1 MLKDYCYDKVKLLH
15 EMSRMLNFVKKHAL
29 PEAKRQKMPQSVKL
43 YQELEKDLHKNIARL
58 SKAVEEL
65 SKKGKFK

>member
-1 MLKDYCYDKVKLLH
+1 MLNYYCYDKVKLLH

-29 PEAKRQKMPQSVKL
+29 PEAKKKRLAETVHL
-43 YQELEKDLHKNIARL
+43 YTELERDLEKNVEHLR
-58 SKAVEEL
+58 KAIEGW